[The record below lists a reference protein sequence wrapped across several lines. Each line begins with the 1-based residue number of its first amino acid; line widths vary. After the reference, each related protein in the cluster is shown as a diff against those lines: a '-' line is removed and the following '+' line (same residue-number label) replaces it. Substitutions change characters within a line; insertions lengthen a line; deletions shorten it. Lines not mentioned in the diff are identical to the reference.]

1 MPDKLLCKRCD
12 VYVGFAAEGVAKRP
26 VGRDDAWL
34 ASHCWICLRSG
45 PEIAADQGVDRTAP
59 LADRQTRTAP
69 HGDPLALDPLGTPPQ
84 ERFLGAFDPPPAE
97 PAVRVS
103 AMTVDGKPLGEWT
116 TYEDGRHEPEP
127 SKEVSTFVDKAM
139 FDAEPERA
147 LDRPR
152 VHLLSATPDPLGAV
166 AAFAMMYEGRVIR
179 DLSEI
184 TDEERRHYFDESFKT
199 ALKTPLEA
207 IDLHFMVEGLTRAS
221 WDQMRTQ
228 RTAVFAGESLRFA
241 VKPDLKESVRPGPL
255 VSEAHRNRRRVWDEA
270 IDTISEAY
278 QYLIANG
285 VPAED
290 ARGLLPM
297 NVLTRGHWKTNLRNL
312 ESEIGKR
319 LCTQAQFEWRVIHAD
334 LRRAI
339 REHQGVYRRGTGPDG
354 RRSSPPSVINSGWQW
369 QYIAES
375 PMFVPICFQKG
386 ACMFKSGAD
395 RGCTI
400 RERVDRG
407 EFDKIRPEEWMA
419 DPTAAW
425 VR

>member
-1 MPDKLLCKRCD
+1 MPD
-12 VYVGFAAEGVAKRP
+12 
-26 VGRDDAWL
+26 RDNQ
-34 ASHCWICLRSG
+34 R
-45 PEIAADQGVDRTAP
+45 
-59 LADRQTRTAP
+59 RTAP
-69 HGDPLALDPLGTPPQ
+69 HGDPMALDSLGTPPS
-84 ERFLGAFDPPPAE
+84 RKFLGAFTECEPPTPE
-97 PAVRVS
+97 PERAVRVS
-103 AMTVDGKPLGEWT
+103 AVTVDGKSLGEWVT
-116 TYEDGRHEPEP
+116 HEDGRHEPVVTTQAEAQDLYDRTVRKIQKWPDGKPPAEP
-127 SKEVSTFVDKAM
+127 GTDVSTFVDKAM

-152 VHLLSATPDPLGAV
+152 VHLLSATPDPLGAC
-166 AAFAMMYEGRVIR
+166 AAFSMMYEGRVIR
-179 DLSEI
+179 DLGEI
-184 TDEERRHYFDESFKT
+184 TDEERRHYFDECFKT

-241 VKPDLKESVRPGPL
+241 VIGDRD
-255 VSEAHRNRRRVWDEA
+255 RVETWAKA
-270 IDTISEAY
+270 IDAVNDAY
-278 QYLIANG
+278 HYLIGAG

-319 LCTQAQFEWRVIHAD
+319 LCTQAQFEWRLIHAD

-339 REHQGVYRRGTGPDG
+339 REHKGPALAPGVGASIYVG
-354 RRSSPPSVINSGWQW
+354 NAWQW

-407 EFDKIRPEEWMA
+407 AFSEIRPEEWMA